1 MPHDITDRS
10 ITTLNKGK
18 PTKQMI
24 NLHRRLFSYS
34 STTPSTLDRLEML
47 EHKPLSE
54 YDPVMDALLFWR

>member
-24 NLHRRLFSYS
+24 NQHFTIRKYLENYTSAVPQADVHLLISVPVSVTWCILICHR
-34 STTPSTLDRLEML
+34 
-47 EHKPLSE
+47 
-54 YDPVMDALLFWR
+54 